1 MPEWFSDM
9 VLSFQ
14 QHGALI
20 ACLWRTTRTRVAGL
34 VPTRACTAAWVIG
47 AGLAASSC
55 GGPTDA
61 VLISSLE
68 IVSGNGQIA
77 APGVVLPQP
86 IVLRVTASNGAGIP
100 GHTVTFQVTAGGGT
114 VSPVSAVSD
123 ARGRVSVRWTIG
135 LNPGNPNEMTAQV
148 TGASA
153 SGFPIEAR
161 LVAGGDRPTV
171 TVVSGG
177 GQISTVGSH
186 LPQPIVLR
194 LTTSTGAPLANY
206 TFTLRSLTCFTT
218 GGCNGIPAAD
228 DQLTNPTLTTG
239 ADGTATFTG
248 WTLGTTVNFKC
259 LGLYPGTSGPQNLSD
274 IGLGQF
280 FCALAEPGPPAR
292 LVKRSQDN
300 QQAPAGT
307 TLLSIGVTVEDQF
320 GNAVGCWGTTSVCG
334 DPNAPEVQVTFAPSA
349 GGSVAQSQAT
359 TDRGTAGTDWTIAA
373 GANTLTITVGSLF
386 VTYTATGT

>member
-14 QHGALI
+14 QPGAFI
-20 ACLWRTTRTRVAGL
+20 ACLWRTTRTRVAGW

-55 GGPTDA
+55 GGPTNP

-68 IVSGNGQIA
+68 IVSGNGQTA
-77 APGVVLPQP
+77 APAITLPQSL
-86 IVLRVTASNGAGIP
+86 VLRVTASNGGGIP
-100 GHTVTFQVTAGGGT
+100 EQTVTFQVTAGGGL
-114 VSPVSAVSD
+114 VSPTSAVSD
-123 ARGRVSVRWTIG
+123 ERGLVRVTWTLG
-135 LNPGNPNEMTAQV
+135 PSSSSENEMIAQAA
-148 TGASA
+148 GASV
-153 SGFPIEAR
+153 SGSPSVAT
-161 LVAGGDRPTV
+161 LVAFVDRPKV

-248 WTLGTTVNFKC
+248 WTLGTTVNVKC

-274 IGLGQF
+274 IGLGF

-307 TLLSIGVTVEDQF
+307 KLLSMSVTVEDQF

-373 GANTLTITVGSLF
+373 GANTLTVTVGPLS